1 MLVTILKNLSGLGK
15 SFQTRQVVDL
25 PDEVAVEW
33 CRIGYA
39 SPATPATPAVPEKA
53 SSKVIPEVRKNG
65 NQGSN
70 AGSDTTD
77 NRTSDTV
84 RSKKPSKD

>member
-15 SFQTRQVVDL
+15 SFQDRQVVDL
-25 PDEVAVEW
+25 PDDVAVEW

-39 SPATPATPAVPEKA
+39 SPASPAATEKA

-70 AGSDTTD
+70 AGSDTPD

-84 RSKKPSKD
+84 RTKKPSKN

>member
-25 PDEVAVEW
+25 PDEVASEW

-39 SPATPATPAVPEKA
+39 SPATPAVTEKA

>member
-15 SFQTRQVVDL
+15 SFQDRQVVDL
-25 PDEVAVEW
+25 PDDVAVEW

-39 SPATPATPAVPEKA
+39 SPASPAATEKA

-70 AGSDTTD
+70 AGSDTTH

-84 RSKKPSKD
+84 RTKKPSKD

>member
-25 PDEVAVEW
+25 PDEVASEW

-39 SPATPATPAVPEKA
+39 TPATPAAKEKA
-53 SSKVIPEVRKNG
+53 NSKVIPEVREHG
-65 NQGSN
+65 NQGQNS
-70 AGSDTTD
+70 GSGTTD
-77 NRTSDTV
+77 HRTSDTV

>member
-39 SPATPATPAVPEKA
+39 SPALPAATEKA
-53 SSKVIPEVRKNG
+53 SSKVIPEVRENG
-65 NQGSN
+65 NQRKNS
-70 AGSDTTD
+70 GSDTTD
-77 NRTSDTV
+77 SRTSDIV

>member
-25 PDEVAVEW
+25 PDEVASEW

-39 SPATPATPAVPEKA
+39 TPATPAAKEKA
-53 SSKVIPEVRKNG
+53 NSKVIPEVREHG
-65 NQGSN
+65 NQGQNS
-70 AGSDTTD
+70 GSGTTD

>member
-1 MLVTILKNLSGLGK
+1 MIISVASAWEDTNAGLTID
-15 SFQTRQVVDL
+15 V
-25 PDEVAVEW
+25 PDDVGAEW

-39 SPATPATPAVPEKA
+39 SPALPAATEKA

-84 RSKKPSKD
+84 RTKKPSKD

>member
-1 MLVTILKNLSGLGK
+1 MKIKMIISVASAWEDTNAGLIID
-15 SFQTRQVVDL
+15 V
-25 PDEVAVEW
+25 PDDVGAEW

-39 SPATPATPAVPEKA
+39 TPATPAKEKA
-53 SSKVIPEVRKNG
+53 NSKVIPEVRDHG
-65 NQGSN
+65 NQGQNS
-70 AGSDTTD
+70 GSDTSD

>member
-25 PDEVAVEW
+25 PDEVASEW

-39 SPATPATPAVPEKA
+39 SPATPAVPEKA

-70 AGSDTTD
+70 SGSGTTD

>member
-15 SFQTRQVVDL
+15 SFQDRQVVDL
-25 PDEVAVEW
+25 PDDVASEW

-39 SPATPATPAVPEKA
+39 SPALPAATEKA

-84 RSKKPSKD
+84 RTKKPSKD

>member
-1 MLVTILKNLSGLGK
+1 MKIKMIISVASAWEDTNAGLTID
-15 SFQTRQVVDL
+15 V
-25 PDEVAVEW
+25 PDDVGAEW

-39 SPATPATPAVPEKA
+39 SPATPAATEKA

>member
-25 PDEVAVEW
+25 PDDVAAEW

-39 SPATPATPAVPEKA
+39 SPATPVATEKA
-53 SSKVIPEVRKNG
+53 SSKVIPEVRENG
-65 NQGSN
+65 NQRQNS
-70 AGSDTTD
+70 GSDTTD
-77 NRTSDTV
+77 NRTTQST
-84 RSKKPSKD
+84 RGKKPSKD

>member
-1 MLVTILKNLSGLGK
+1 MKIKMIISVASAWEDTNAGLIID
-15 SFQTRQVVDL
+15 V
-25 PDEVAVEW
+25 PDDVGAEW

-39 SPATPATPAVPEKA
+39 TPATPAAKEKA
-53 SSKVIPEVRKNG
+53 SSKVIPEVRENG
-65 NQGSN
+65 NQGQNS
-70 AGSDTTD
+70 GSDTTD

>member
-15 SFQTRQVVDL
+15 SFQDRQVVDL
-25 PDEVAVEW
+25 PEDVAVEW

-39 SPATPATPAVPEKA
+39 SPASPAATEKA

-84 RSKKPSKD
+84 RTKKPSKD